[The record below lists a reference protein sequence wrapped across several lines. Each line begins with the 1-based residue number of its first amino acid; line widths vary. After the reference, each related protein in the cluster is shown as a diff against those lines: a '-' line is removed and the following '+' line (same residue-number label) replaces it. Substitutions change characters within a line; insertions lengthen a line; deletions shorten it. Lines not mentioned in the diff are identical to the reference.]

1 LRNQRNTLFLQH
13 IFKRIINLINTN
25 AYEMVIS
32 LYAQH
37 GDSHLCKRTEFKV
50 ESGGHLTINNSGT
63 INLSQHGDFETV
75 VGAIVNINSGKINPH
90 E

>member
-1 LRNQRNTLFLQH
+1 MKALRFLFAILLLNGG
-13 IFKRIINLINTN
+13 RLIINGGTINN
-25 AYEMVIS
+25 ADVI
-32 LYAQH
+32 
-37 GDSHLCKRTEFKV
+37 V

-63 INLSQHGDFETV
+63 INLSQHGDFKTL